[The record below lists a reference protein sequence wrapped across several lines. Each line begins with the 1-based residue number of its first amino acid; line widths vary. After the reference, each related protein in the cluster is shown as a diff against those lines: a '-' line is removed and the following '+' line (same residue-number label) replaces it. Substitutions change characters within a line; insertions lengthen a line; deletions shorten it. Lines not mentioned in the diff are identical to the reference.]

1 MSSWELLHIICYV
14 LLLTK
19 MRKHILPP
27 KDLDLPRTIHD
38 DRHKIENVQ
47 VPIITVSASFR
58 SDIAKSLGEHAREKG
73 ELAFSRAHFSM
84 AIAVYEQAK
93 ESGLSCWLVDPVNYI
108 GSEGW
113 ASLEKIEY
121 IGQMIAR
128 NPILIKVKDIL
139 DLFIRSKSPL
149 TKHIEE
155 PLGYVTAR
163 AVNPIISL
171 HYEAGNILAKNNK
184 KVLQVVTDPH
194 VRPHYLQQAERKN
207 ISFAV
212 FDEQTK
218 KQFLD
223 LAIDLKKGV
232 TSDRVIVTGPPVDPR
247 IIEKRK
253 GKNADSYK
261 KRGLRL
267 AITTSGLGTN
277 YGEIKQALEHLL
289 PVLAERKMEILLYAG
304 THLDF
309 YKMFYELGAK
319 NSLPIGDENSKM
331 PLRIIYDES
340 IIAANQKLIDSAFG
354 WADGFITKPSGDMA
368 YDAVAAGCFLL
379 TLSPW
384 GEWEENIFDI
394 FSRLGIAKAI
404 DTNNFV
410 EQLDSL
416 EQENWFPRA
425 INNALN
431 IDEIFLTGAKN
442 IVDLQQKLSK
452 EVF

>member
-1 MSSWELLHIICYV
+1 MVIH
-14 LLLTK
+14 
-19 MRKHILPP
+19 RKHIYPE
-27 KDLDLPRTIHD
+27 KDLALPRTLHE
-38 DRHKIENVQ
+38 DRHRLEQVE
-47 VPIITVSASFR
+47 VPIVTVSASFHA
-58 SDIAKSLGEHAREKG
+58 DIAKNLHEHTRQKG
-73 ELAFSRAHFSM
+73 EIVFSRAHYSM
-84 AIAVYEQAK
+84 AVAILEGARRQN
-93 ESGLSCWLVDPVNYI
+93 LSAWLVDPINYL
-108 GSEGW
+108 SKDQW
-113 ASLEKIEY
+113 QRLERIELV
-121 IGQMIAR
+121 GQLTAR
-128 NPILIKVKDIL
+128 TPILKKIKDIF
-139 DLFIRSKSPL
+139 DTFIRKQVPL
-149 TKHIEE
+149 RGAIDK
-155 PLGYVTAR
+155 PLEYVA
-163 AVNPIISL
+163 ANVGKPIISV
-171 HYEAGNILAKNNK
+171 HYESGNFLARHGK
-184 KVLQVVTDPH
+184 KVLQIVTDPH
-194 VRPHYLQQAERKN
+194 VRPHYLFEAGRPN
-207 ISFAV
+207 IAFAV
-212 FDEQTK
+212 FDEATK
-218 KQFLD
+218 KSFFENASLQN
-223 LAIDLKKGV
+223 LKLPQNK
-232 TSDRVIVTGPPVDPR
+232 VIVTGPPVDPR

-277 YGEIKQALEHLL
+277 YGEIKQVLEHLL
-289 PVLAERKMEILLYAG
+289 PVLAERKMEILLYAS

-319 NSLPIGDENSKM
+319 NSLPIGDENSKL

-394 FSRLGIAKAI
+394 FSRLGIAKAV
-404 DTNNFV
+404 DADNLV

-416 EQENWFPRA
+416 EQENWFSRA

-442 IVDLQQKLSK
+442 IVDLQRKLASSTI
-452 EVF
+452 